1 MTVTVIIATYN
12 RPDTLTTALL
22 SLQRQTFSDWRA
34 LVLGDRCGPATGDAV
49 QAIGDARIRYINLPQ
64 RSGEQSGPNSIGLR
78 LAATPLI
85 AFLNHDDIWLP
96 DHLERAVAAL
106 SVDPALDMMFTR
118 SVFAFIRANDI
129 EGGRPLFQD
138 ISPQGRTLFDI
149 FHSALWL
156 FEPASSWVFRKSV
169 AERVGD
175 WRHSSGL
182 FRTPSEDWLLR
193 CARAGVKAHYGDTV
207 TTLKVTTH
215 AHAPL
220 SMNQYDFGARDQ
232 RYMLDMIETRGA
244 DGVRAHIANDLA
256 TCASL
261 GAPPRDP
268 HTRRIDGEQAQWL
281 RERLLTPALSEVF
294 FRTGW
299 DAVDALYTLA
309 GQERGAVMR
318 ETRQRRTG
326 DDIETAPTIDALMQA
341 IAHG

>member
-22 SLQRQTFSDWRA
+22 SLQRQIFGDWQA
-34 LVLGDRCGPATGDAV
+34 LVLGDCCGPETGAAV
-49 QAIGDARIRYINLPQ
+49 SAIGDARIRYINLSQ
-64 RSGEQSGPNSIGLR
+64 RSGEQSGPNSVGLR
-78 LAATPLI
+78 LAETPLI

-106 SVDPALDMMFTR
+106 NTDAALDMVFSR
-118 SVFAFIRANDI
+118 SVFAFARANDV

-138 ISPQGRTLFDI
+138 ISPEGRTLFDV

-193 CARAGVKAHYGDTV
+193 CARAGVKSLYSDLV
-207 TTLKVTTH
+207 TALKVTTH

-220 SMNQYDFGARDQ
+220 TMNQYDFGARDQ
-232 RYMLDMIETRGA
+232 RYMLDMIAARGA
-244 DGVRAHIANDLA
+244 EGVRAHIANDLA

-268 HTRRIDGEQAQWL
+268 HKRRIDGEEAQWL
-281 RERLLTPALSEVF
+281 RERLLTPALREVF

-299 DAVDALYTLA
+299 DALDVLYTLA
-309 GQERGAVMR
+309 GYERGAIMR

-326 DDIETAPTIDALMQA
+326 DDIEAPPTIDALMQA
-341 IAHG
+341 LQRD